1 MFRADRSGEAL
12 EPRLWQPACD
22 FPMKPRNWTILNGA
36 FQTGITLKGI
46 DGVLEIIG
54 GLLLWLIHPS
64 AMSAIVRAFTQ
75 HALSRDPQ
83 DFIAVHFLRASET
96 LVNGNRLFA
105 SLYLLSHG
113 ATKVVLVAA
122 LWMNAL
128 WAYPLT
134 IFVFAVF
141 STYQMYQYSHT
152 HSIAMLL
159 LTIFDVALILLT
171 WLEWKGRAALR
182 ENRFPR

>member
-1 MFRADRSGEAL
+1 
-12 EPRLWQPACD
+12 
-22 FPMKPRNWTILNGA
+22 MKPRTWTILNGA
-36 FQTGITLKGI
+36 FQTGITVKGI
-46 DGVLEIIG
+46 DGVLEVLG
-54 GLLLWLIHPS
+54 GMLLWLIHPS
-64 AMSAIVRAFTQ
+64 AMNAIVRAFTQ

-83 DFIAVHFLRASET
+83 DFVAVHLLRASEI

-113 ATKVVLVAA
+113 ATKIVLVVA

-134 IFVFAVF
+134 IFVFAAF
-141 STYQMYQYSHT
+141 SAYQMYQYSHT

-159 LTIFDVALILLT
+159 LTIFDVVLICLT
-171 WLEWKGRAALR
+171 WLEWRKREALR
-182 ENRFPR
+182 ASRIPP